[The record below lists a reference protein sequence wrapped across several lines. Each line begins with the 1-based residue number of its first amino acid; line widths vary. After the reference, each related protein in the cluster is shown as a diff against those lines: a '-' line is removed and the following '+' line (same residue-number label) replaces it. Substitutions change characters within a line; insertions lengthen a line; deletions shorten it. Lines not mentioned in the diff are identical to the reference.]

1 MNRKGDTFDK
11 EFRMEN
17 KKKKKGSSRG
27 KFPSWLLILAGV
39 AVIGGVVAA
48 RQPSLRP
55 VENTTKTSITL
66 PTNQPAV
73 AEQAA
78 SITAINDQ
86 QADSAELEAR
96 FLSKANAQYIV
107 PVQTNGS
114 QQGINMDLEPLTID
128 SSGNPASPQLE
139 SSSSIVW
146 IEGKPFALS
155 IEAIGDAAQ
164 PQSVTSVYW
173 LNDQPYDVHLDPIS
187 ETDISQLSQ
196 ADQSSV
202 VHIGNQDYLLRM
214 TKTVSTETAAAEPT
228 PTQPS
233 EMIHAADTAPVSDK
247 NMSTEEKT
255 GAEDQ
260 PAVAWL
266 DSKPYAVTVKPQD
279 KASAGQPIIDNIS
292 EDTSEDSRETKK
304 ETINN
309 NFTIDGKEYILSM
322 EEVAP
327 DEIPDSSASIVW
339 LDKTPLEV
347 ILSSKE
353 ESADAEP
360 VIEVSLNPLSSE
372 QTAALQQERF
382 GTDFETEE
390 TPETETI
397 IISTEEPTQTVEETQ
412 GGNWFTNMFTGIFGS
427 SPTNT
432 PTPQVTVIAL
442 SPTPAPVQPTAT
454 PIVIQMAAVVPTQQG
469 PVKLDGTD
477 VVNTTERNQETADTV
492 SDANK
497 TDQSVTPT
505 VKPTLVPTKA
515 APEKIEVVV
524 LDETDSTVQPTAQT
538 EAKELPQTGM
548 AEGWNI
554 PSMLGLLAGLLL
566 VIIGVRRLRSRE

>member
-11 EFRMEN
+11 EFRMEKKN
-17 KKKKKGSSRG
+17 KKKGSSSRG

-48 RQPSLRP
+48 RQPALRP
-55 VENTTKTSITL
+55 VDNTARTSISL

-78 SITAINDQ
+78 AVTGINDQ

-96 FLSKANAQYIV
+96 FLSKTNAQYIV
-107 PVQTNGS
+107 PVQTNGN
-114 QQGINMDLEPLTID
+114 QQGINMDLEPLTTD
-128 SSGNPASPQLE
+128 SSGNPAYPQSE
-139 SSSSIVW
+139 SSSSVVW
-146 IEGKPFALS
+146 IDGKPFALS

-173 LNDQPYDVHLDPIS
+173 LNDQPYDVHLDPVS
-187 ETDISQLSQ
+187 ETDINQMSQ

-214 TKTVSTETAAAEPT
+214 TKAASAETAAAEPT

-233 EMIHAADTAPVSDK
+233 EIIHSADTAPVFNENK
-247 NMSTEEKT
+247 ITEEKNKD
-255 GAEDQ
+255 EEQ
-260 PAVAWL
+260 PVVAWL

-279 KASAGQPIIDNIS
+279 KASASQPVS
-292 EDTSEDSRETKK
+292 TSEGSGETKK

-309 NFTIDGKEYILSM
+309 NFTVDGQEYILTM

-327 DEIPDSSASIVW
+327 DEIPDSSTSVVW
-339 LDKTPLEV
+339 LDKTPLAV
-347 ILSSKE
+347 VLSSNE

-372 QTAALQQERF
+372 QTAVLQRERF
-382 GTDFETEE
+382 GTDFETEI

-412 GGNWFTNMFTGIFGS
+412 SGNWFTNMFTDIFGS
-427 SPTNT
+427 SPTFT

-442 SPTPAPVQPTAT
+442 SPTPAPLQPTAT
-454 PIVIQMAAVVPTQQG
+454 PIVIQMAAAVPTQQG
-469 PVKLDGTD
+469 PVKLDGTSAA
-477 VVNTTERNQETADTV
+477 NTTEKDQDAAETVT
-492 SDANK
+492 SENK
-497 TDQSVTPT
+497 TAPAITLT

-515 APEKIEVVV
+515 APEKIEVVI

-566 VIIGVRRLRSRE
+566 VIIGVRRLRSKE